1 MSEEGRD
8 MVKRNRRG
16 NDMGM
21 GIVPWPIAL
30 FAEGKRGLFRFL
42 VQLPLYLA
50 ASGLRKMLGKK

>member
-1 MSEEGRD
+1 
-8 MVKRNRRG
+8 MVKRNGRG

-21 GIVPWPIAL
+21 GIVPWPVAL
-30 FAEGKRGLFRFL
+30 LAEGKRGLFRFL